1 MQNRLWYYPSYF
13 GKSLNLYEKRK
24 LDLKTNWS
32 CTSIWNIYG
41 SRCII
46 AQNHDIGI
54 GRINCFISIQ
64 ANQYVFKLF
73 FIYRGTSWI
82 CQIMLLSKSPPL
94 IDPLKINYGCLLR
107 RLLGEEPT
115 PTCQKWAL
123 CTQTAN
129 GSKKLVNFNCAQ
141 TQFYLFELF
150 LHSS

>member
-1 MQNRLWYYPSYF
+1 MKYIWVTMHCCPKPGYWDWTYQLLRKHSN
-13 GKSLNLYEKRK
+13 KS
-24 LDLKTNWS
+24 
-32 CTSIWNIYG
+32 I
-41 SRCII
+41 CI
-46 AQNHDIGI
+46 QTL
-54 GRINCFISIQ
+54 FIC
-64 ANQYVFKLF
+64 
-73 FIYRGTSWI
+73 RGTSWI

-107 RLLGEEPT
+107 CLLGEEPT

-123 CTQTAN
+123 CTRTTN